1 MRLVVGCGLPA
12 SDQMASPFAPVRSSP
27 NLVALT
33 LALFA
38 ASGSARA
45 DPPAVT
51 APLGGGTPGPI
62 RQLFLDPTLTDAR
75 AVGSRSLALRLETAN
90 SWSVPSVVTR
100 GGHAVAVQLD
110 VQADGL
116 LLAARVPWSALGGG
130 SGSWHARVATTL
142 RWRLTGFWGGFEDG
156 GIEAWHHLVGAYNF
170 QRNRHPRDRV
180 NLRLAEQ
187 GATAFD
193 LDSGR
198 VAAGD
203 LVVGTQVLLA
213 SGGASRVADAA
224 AREPAWGISARLDLK
239 APTGSLA
246 RAGGSGGVD
255 AGLALLASTELASWA
270 VLHGMVFGSVVSPLA
285 SPVALQP
292 RRFHAGLDV
301 SLVLLAG
308 RWAFIVEDRILSPL
322 LESGWTVLDGGDD
335 RIYISSPA
343 AALFRTHNQFSVG
356 LRRGPVTLALSE
368 DFTPG
373 PNPRGAWK
381 WFYNSNAPDVVL
393 ALTVVTPF

>member
-1 MRLVVGCGLPA
+1 MVGCGLPA
-12 SDQMASPFAPVRSSP
+12 TDQMAFPYALLRSS
-27 NLVALT
+27 LHLAA
-33 LALFA
+33 LALALQA
-38 ASGSARA
+38 ASVPARA

-62 RQLFLDPTLTDAR
+62 RQLFLDPALTDAR

-90 SWSVPSVVTR
+90 NWSVPTVLTR

-116 LLAARVPWSALGGG
+116 LLAARLPWSTFGGG
-130 SGSWHARVATTL
+130 SGSWKARVATTL
-142 RWRLTGFWGGFEDG
+142 QWRITEFWGGFEDS

-170 QRNRHPRDRV
+170 QRNRYPRDRT
-180 NLRLAEQ
+180 NLRLAEH

-198 VAAGD
+198 LAAGD

-213 SGGASRVADAA
+213 SGGGSRVAGAA
-224 AREPAWGISARLDLK
+224 VGAPAWGISARLDLK
-239 APTGSLA
+239 APIGSLA

-255 AGLALLASTELASWA
+255 AALALLASTELAPWA
-270 VLHGMVFGSVVSPLA
+270 VLHGMVFGSVVSPLG

-292 RRFHAGLDV
+292 RRLHAGADA

-308 RWAFIVEDRILSPL
+308 RWAFILEDRVLSPL

-335 RIYISSPA
+335 SFYISSPA
-343 AALFRTHNQFSVG
+343 AALFRIHNQISAGV
-356 LRRGPVTLALSE
+356 RRGSVTLSISE

-393 ALTVVTPF
+393 ALTVATPF